1 MEKIR
6 KKTEEDDGHAY
17 NWEPTHSETSD
28 GMESRRLCQESEKT
42 NGIFLHSLET
52 QALEGMAE
60 LEESSIWRV
69 REAERLLLKLFS
81 AARSPK
87 GWQSPHCLC
96 AVPPCAKQNLPIG
109 ISLVKCEDHTDPSQ
123 RATGLSDLAIFCIV
137 FCKRKAHP
145 CFCLM

>member
-28 GMESRRLCQESEKT
+28 GMESRRLCQEWEKT

-81 AARSPK
+81 LYYP
-87 GWQSPHCLC
+87 PFLL
-96 AVPPCAKQNLPIG
+96 AVVLQVSTFSSIKNL
-109 ISLVKCEDHTDPSQ
+109 
-123 RATGLSDLAIFCIV
+123 IV
-137 FCKRKAHP
+137 
-145 CFCLM
+145 